1 MSLDQLSALTH
12 PTGGTLSP
20 DELVTLAT
28 GAVTLI
34 ATVTD
39 RDGDIASANI
49 DLGGRV
55 SFHDDA
61 PTVTTNVTATSLVV
75 DESTLGTNDTENFA
89 SAFTVDN
96 RADGAGTT
104 VYSLGVSSAGVDSGL
119 DDVATGNS
127 IYL

>member
-1 MSLDQLSALTH
+1 GNNTGTYNAGGTNAFTLTVNVSTGEVTLDQIRALTH
-12 PTGGTLSP
+12 PTGGTGSP

-55 SFHDDA
+55 SFHDD
-61 PTVTTNVTATSLVV
+61 
-75 DESTLGTNDTENFA
+75 
-89 SAFTVDN
+89 
-96 RADGAGTT
+96 
-104 VYSLGVSSAGVDSGL
+104 
-119 DDVATGNS
+119 
-127 IYL
+127 